1 MPEQPPDE
9 RLMKVEESQAF
20 ADHKADQLAQ
30 QILALNQRLSEVLK
44 RLAAIEGRLIHAEE
58 VRQHGASETIED
70 SK

>member
-1 MPEQPPDE
+1 MPDQPPNE
-9 RLMKVEESQAF
+9 RLMKIEESQAF

-58 VRQHGASETIED
+58 VRQHGTGAEPADTE
-70 SK
+70 